1 MKRSG
6 RVKWGELRVGILL
19 LFGFALLMWASFTGT
34 GFSVFRKTE
43 PLVAFFP
50 SVNGMITGSPVWM
63 SGLEVGYVSGVNFA
77 ERDGQVYI
85 KVDFLVTRKN
95 FNMITTSAHAAVGT
109 MGLMGDKYLDIRLG
123 PPGGVPVK
131 PGDALQAIS
140 AADMTTAFSG
150 APAMMDQITGSLGQL
165 TSILERINRGEGF
178 LGGLTQDSETS
189 ENMDALVVSAR
200 KLIDDLNVT
209 QKELTATLNETAER
223 VNTLA
228 AAADGDGSLGRLI
241 HDSTLYVNL
250 TSLTACADQVFKS
263 LDEGEGSLGKL
274 AADDEMYEDVRIL
287 LSDVQALI
295 NDIRLNP
302 KKYFKVSVF

>member
-1 MKRSG
+1 M
-6 RVKWGELRVGILL
+6 LL
-19 LFGFALLMWASFTGT
+19 LFGFALLLWASFTGT
-34 GFSVFRKTE
+34 GFTVFKKSE
-43 PLVAFFP
+43 PLVAYFP
-50 SVNGMITGSPVWM
+50 SVSGMITGSPVWM
-63 SGLEVGYVSGVNFA
+63 SGLEVGHVSGVDFA
-77 ERDGQVYI
+77 ERDGQVLI

-95 FNMITTSAHAAVGT
+95 FDMITSTAHVAVGT
-109 MGLMGDKYLDIRLG
+109 MGLMGDKYLDIHLG
-123 PPGGVPVK
+123 GPGGEPVN
-131 PGDALQAIS
+131 PGDELQAIS
-140 AADMTTAFSG
+140 AADMTTAFAG
-150 APAMMDQITGSLGQL
+150 APEMMEQITGSLGQL

-178 LGGLTQDSETS
+178 LGGLTRDSKTS

-200 KLIDDLNVT
+200 KLIDDLNAT

-228 AAADGDGSLGRLI
+228 SAVEDGGGSLGRLI

-250 TSLTACADQVFKS
+250 TSLTARADQVFKS

-274 AADDEMYEDVRIL
+274 AADDEMYEDVRML
-287 LSDVQALI
+287 LSDIQALI